1 LTPAAI
7 RAHTVLW
14 ETQRG
19 EVDKVGFLR
28 HKAPVLAENTY
39 SFGSDTTSWFSSFA
53 QTFSYLDGRFSAL
66 INSFEILETGLTD
79 DLADLLREDR
89 ETSMDPILSFSDM
102 LQLVLIKNRPDI
114 DVRYTLGTVT
124 LDSTG
129 EKIAS
134 DGSIVNSSSPAF
146 PHGPDGLSFS
156 ATSSELGE
164 HGYLVLHVQA
174 FDSASVRKTPFCA
187 PWIPHR
193 NDHLPRKG
201 GAQEIAGTLK

>member
-1 LTPAAI
+1 
-7 RAHTVLW
+7 
-14 ETQRG
+14 
-19 EVDKVGFLR
+19 VDKVGFLR

-187 PWIPHR
+187 PWPS
-193 NDHLPRKG
+193 
-201 GAQEIAGTLK
+201 